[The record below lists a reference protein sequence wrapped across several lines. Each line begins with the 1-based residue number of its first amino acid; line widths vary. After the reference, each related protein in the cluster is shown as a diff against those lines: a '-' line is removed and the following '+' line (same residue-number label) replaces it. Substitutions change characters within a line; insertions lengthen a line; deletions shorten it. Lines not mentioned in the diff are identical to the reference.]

1 MAIEDHVL
9 NFVGDQSGR
18 LALVEGTGNNDDDP
32 DGLAGAIAAAELV
45 HDRATLQLNGRV
57 SAGDIATA
65 KAAAKTALGW

>member
-32 DGLAGAIAAAELV
+32 EGLAGALAAAELILE
-45 HDRATLQLNGRV
+45 RTTAQLNGRV
-57 SAGDIATA
+57 SSGDIATA